1 MPIDSIL
8 GTTGGAQGA
17 LTRGVKTAL
26 AGGGNAGSFA
36 DKLGALVEHVEE
48 TAADANVKVTG
59 MLDKSVDVHE
69 AMLALTKAEQTFQL
83 TVQIR
88 NKLVTAYQE
97 IMRMPV

>member
-1 MPIDSIL
+1 MPVELL
-8 GTTGGAQGA
+8 GTTTGAG
-17 LTRGVKTAL
+17 RTAL
-26 AGGGNAGSFA
+26 ARGARAAATGGVDAGSFA

-48 TAADANVKVTG
+48 TAADANVKVSG

-88 NKLVTAYQE
+88 NKLVNAYQE

>member
-1 MPIDSIL
+1 MPIETIL
-8 GTTGGAQGA
+8 GTTGGSNGA
-17 LTRGVKTAL
+17 LTRGLKSAVT
-26 AGGGNAGSFA
+26 GGVDAGSFA

-48 TAADANVKVTG
+48 TAADANVKVSG

-88 NKLVTAYQE
+88 NKLVNAYQE